1 MISEALM
8 LQRRLSWTTKLR
20 VEGGKNICLLS
31 IHVDMTC
38 YLIIEQY
45 KNEMWKMTYSFHTDW
60 HQIGS
65 TTECDYKREAWRAP
79 SVFKSSCQ
87 SDQSLRIWFQ
97 RQLEENA
104 ASNAIY

>member
-8 LQRRLSWTTKLR
+8 LQVRLSLTTKLR
-20 VEGGKNICLLS
+20 VKGGKSIY

-60 HQIGS
+60 HQM
-65 TTECDYKREAWRAP
+65 
-79 SVFKSSCQ
+79 
-87 SDQSLRIWFQ
+87 
-97 RQLEENA
+97 
-104 ASNAIY
+104 SNWLSYRM

>member
-1 MISEALM
+1 M
-8 LQRRLSWTTKLR
+8 
-20 VEGGKNICLLS
+20 EGGKNICLLS

-65 TTECDYKREAWRAP
+65 TTECDYKREA
-79 SVFKSSCQ
+79 
-87 SDQSLRIWFQ
+87 
-97 RQLEENA
+97 
-104 ASNAIY
+104 

>member
-8 LQRRLSWTTKLR
+8 LQVRLSLTTKLR
-20 VEGGKNICLLS
+20 VKGGKSIY

-60 HQIGS
+60 YQVGF
-65 TTECDYKREAWRAP
+65 TTECDYKWGNG
-79 SVFKSSCQ
+79 KK
-87 SDQSLRIWFQ
+87 
-97 RQLEENA
+97 
-104 ASNAIY
+104 